1 MTMTLAQALT
11 AGDSE
16 ALNLDDAAMKPGFD
30 KATQE
35 LEKGPKRPEGPAL
48 NTAAMKGALKKN
60 LLKALDIALDDI
72 LGQAW
77 SGWSELR
84 KFADPQLTPPE
95 DINVVT
101 VSKHT
106 IESNLEPSVDVVVH
120 DIKMH
125 SFDFNV
131 SVQLEVQGV
140 NLEVQGG
147 AITAIRVGHLQLGGS
162 ITLGDRS
169 LLEKDLAEVTIP
181 GAMRLEKPI
190 PILRDTAS

>member
-1 MTMTLAQALT
+1 MTTTLGQALT

-16 ALNLDDAAMKPGFD
+16 TLNLDDASIRPGFD
-30 KATQE
+30 KASQE
-35 LEKGPKRPEGPAL
+35 LGKGPDKSESAAL
-48 NTAAMKGALKKN
+48 DSNAMKGALKKN

-84 KFADPQLTPPE
+84 KYADPQQTPPE

-101 VSKHT
+101 VSNHT

-125 SFDFNV
+125 SFDFYD
-131 SVQLEVQGV
+131 SVQLQVQGV

-162 ITLGDRS
+162 IRLGDRS
-169 LLEKDLAEVTIP
+169 ILEKDLAEVTIP

-190 PILRDTAS
+190 PILRDTA